1 MLLNRPQKNWWFLLH
16 QTKILGLVMA
26 SLTVLGCTLPEAQP
40 TKGRVV
46 QGELSTEKLP
56 NDVAYQVYL
65 PSTYDSLTTKLP
77 ILYLLH
83 GHGGDHQDWFQEEEG
98 DVARLLD
105 SLIQNEIIPPLIATT
120 INAGNSWYVNRD
132 EIQMEDFY
140 LLEFMPFLEKEF
152 RIDTTQRIIAGN
164 SAGGYGALRFSL
176 QQPETFQQVILLSPA
191 AYEPLPPA
199 ISSSRKVKAFAKDSV
214 FSDSIWSD
222 YSYTHRWNALQNSKK
237 PPFYFL
243 SVGDDDVFN
252 IVPVVT
258 QLQQQMLQDSIPN
271 ELRISD
277 GGHDWKCWQF
287 HTTDALS
294 AIFRKK

>member
-1 MLLNRPQKNWWFLLH
+1 MKLNYLYIASCLFLILSCQQKKSSSPLTENGSII
-16 QTKILGLVMA
+16 QD
-26 SLTVLGCTLPEAQP
+26 SLETNL
-40 TKGRVV
+40 
-46 QGELSTEKLP
+46 LP
-56 NDVAYQVYL
+56 NAVQFQVYL
-65 PSTYDSLTTKLP
+65 PPSYATSKANYP
-77 ILYLLH
+77 IIYLLH

-105 SLIQNEIIPPLIATT
+105 SLIQNEVIPPLIATT

-132 EIQMEDFY
+132 DIQMEDFY
-140 LLEFMPFLEKEF
+140 LSEFMPFLEKEF
-152 RIDTTQRIIAGN
+152 RIDTNQRIIAGN

-191 AYEPLPPA
+191 AYEPLPPP
-199 ISSSRKVKAFAKDSV
+199 ISSSRKVNAFAKDSV

-222 YSYTHRWNALQNSKK
+222 YSYTRRWSALQNSKK

-287 HTTDALS
+287 HTADALS